1 MHEMPRRR
9 RLDDA
14 LPDVSD
20 ASADAEICAAIKA
33 EPESDA
39 TADAGT
45 NPRTGVVEDVAHMGG
60 WGDICI

>member
-1 MHEMPRRR
+1 MHKMPRRW
-9 RLDDA
+9 RLDHA
-14 LPDVSD
+14 LPDVSH
-20 ASADAEICAAIKA
+20 ASAYSEICAAVKA